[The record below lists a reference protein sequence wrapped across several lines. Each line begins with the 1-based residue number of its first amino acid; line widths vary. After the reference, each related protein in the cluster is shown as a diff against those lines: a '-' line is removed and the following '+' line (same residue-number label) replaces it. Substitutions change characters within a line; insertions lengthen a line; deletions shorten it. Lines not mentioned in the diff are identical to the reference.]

1 MAKDN
6 KELLSKINNNGNGNG
21 KTLVAPTDNIAH
33 YLQREDVKAQI
44 AAALPKHLTPDRL
57 ARIVLTTIRLNPAL
71 AECSTTSL
79 LAAAMQCAQ
88 VGLEPINGMAY
99 LIPYN
104 RKIKQAGQPD
114 RWVKDVQ
121 FIIGY
126 RGLAALARRT
136 GEVTSI
142 AAEPIYENDVFI
154 YKKGFNEVLE
164 HEPNF
169 RNRGELIG
177 AYAYALTKD
186 GGRYSVVMNK
196 QEIDNIRN
204 RSKAKDS
211 GPWVT
216 DYKEMARKTV
226 FRNLAKWLPMSIEF
240 ATAAAEDEQ
249 RELGFGKDVQAIELN
264 QKPIEAEPQ
273 SEEIQF
279 VEEDD
284 ERVAE
289 SEAVQALS

>member
-1 MAKDN
+1 MT
-6 KELLSKINNNGNGNG
+6 KELANKIKEKNAMA
-21 KTLVAPTDNIAH
+21 TTSPSDNIAH

-114 RWVKDVQ
+114 RWIKDVQ
-121 FIIGY
+121 FQIGY
-126 RGLAALARRT
+126 RGLAALARRS
-136 GEVTSI
+136 GEITTI
-142 AAEPIYENDVFI
+142 AAEPIYENDKFI
-154 YKKGFNEVLE
+154 YRKGFNEVLE

-169 RNRGELIG
+169 RNRGELVG
-177 AYAYALTKD
+177 VYAYALTKD
-186 GGRYSVVMNK
+186 GGRYSFVMNK
-196 QEIDNIRN
+196 EEVDKIRK
-204 RSKAKDS
+204 RSKSADN

-216 DYKEMARKTV
+216 DYVEMARKTC
-226 FRNLAKWLPMSIEF
+226 FKNLAKWLPTSVEF
-240 ATAAAEDEQ
+240 MTAVAEDEQ
-249 RELGFGKDVQAIELN
+249 KELGFGEQVQSIMLNKETPIAIEATET
-264 QKPIEAEPQ
+264 IETETAELEID
-273 SEEIQF
+273 EERAAIQ
-279 VEEDD
+279 
-284 ERVAE
+284 AE
-289 SEAVQALS
+289 GA